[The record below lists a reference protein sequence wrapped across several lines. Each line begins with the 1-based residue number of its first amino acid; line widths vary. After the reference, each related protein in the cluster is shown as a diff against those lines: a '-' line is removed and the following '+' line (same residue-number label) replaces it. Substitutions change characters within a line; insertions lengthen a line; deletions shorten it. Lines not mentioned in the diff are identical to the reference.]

1 MIYYD
6 SIWRHMILFTILY
19 FHSMILWWH
28 VTWGILLTLTNN
40 KQLINNNN
48 SNSKLTWNIL
58 SLSPLAS
65 PLCLGHTSYHVIPD
79 AIHINIQIS
88 VSMIMSYLH
97 LFLNFLDLSLPHIS
111 RIWHDIWH
119 MTYDIWRHMIWHMTF
134 GMWHAAQLAYDI
146 RHKTLRREAFTSA
159 TCLIPSY

>member
-1 MIYYD
+1 MMTTSMIYYD

-48 SNSKLTWNIL
+48 NSNSKLTWNIL

-88 VSMIMSYLH
+88 MIMSYLH

-119 MTYDIWRHMIWHMTF
+119 MTYDDIWFDIWHVACGMQHSWHMT
-134 GMWHAAQLAYDI
+134 
-146 RHKTLRREAFTSA
+146 
-159 TCLIPSY
+159 

>member
-1 MIYYD
+1 MTTSMIYYD
-6 SIWRHMILFTILY
+6 SIWHMILFTILY

-40 KQLINNNN
+40 KQLINNNNN

-119 MTYDIWRHMIWHMTF
+119 MTYDDIWFDIWHLACGMQHSWHMT
-134 GMWHAAQLAYDI
+134 
-146 RHKTLRREAFTSA
+146 
-159 TCLIPSY
+159 

>member
-1 MIYYD
+1 MMTTSMIYYD
-6 SIWRHMILFTILY
+6 SIWHMILFTILY

-79 AIHINIQIS
+79 AIHINIQIL
-88 VSMIMSYLH
+88 MIMSYLH

-119 MTYDIWRHMIWHMTF
+119 MTYDDIWFDIWHLACGMQHSWHMT
-134 GMWHAAQLAYDI
+134 
-146 RHKTLRREAFTSA
+146 
-159 TCLIPSY
+159 

>member
-1 MIYYD
+1 MMTTSMIYYD

-48 SNSKLTWNIL
+48 NSNSKLTWNIL

-88 VSMIMSYLH
+88 MIMSYLH

-119 MTYDIWRHMIWHMTF
+119 MTYDDIWFDIWHLACDMQHSWHMT
-134 GMWHAAQLAYDI
+134 
-146 RHKTLRREAFTSA
+146 
-159 TCLIPSY
+159 

>member
-1 MIYYD
+1 MMTTSMIYYD

-48 SNSKLTWNIL
+48 NSNSKLTWNIL

-88 VSMIMSYLH
+88 MIMSYLH

-119 MTYDIWRHMIWHMTF
+119 MTYDDIWFDIWHLACGMQHSWHMT
-134 GMWHAAQLAYDI
+134 
-146 RHKTLRREAFTSA
+146 
-159 TCLIPSY
+159 